1 MYKIKARNIAIS
13 LLTSVAVAT
22 ALTWGMG
29 MFLID
34 QEIDQ
39 KVGTTAY
46 IVRSEVV
53 DDGGWF
59 VASHRED
66 QSHSRMLLEMSEE
79 RFAQIDDLLNYN
91 SHAVTYS
98 VTDATFTGD
107 TVRVEL
113 AFKLNKEWAQTT
125 RDNWMSEGGV
135 FLGSLL
141 VGGVGLIFV
150 FIISLKVAQEIS
162 NRPLKTLLE

>member
-13 LLTSVAVAT
+13 LLTGIAIAT

-29 MFLID
+29 LFLID
-34 QEIDQ
+34 QKIDR
-39 KVGTTAY
+39 KVGVTAY
-46 IVRSEVV
+46 IVQSEVV
-53 DDGGWF
+53 DNGGWF
-59 VASHRED
+59 VSSHRQD
-66 QSHSRMLLEMSEE
+66 DTHTRMLLEMSGE

-91 SHAVTYS
+91 SNSVTSS

-125 RDNWMSEGGV
+125 RKNWMSEGGILV
-135 FLGSLL
+135 GSIL
-141 VGGVGLIFV
+141 VGGVGLINMWLHY
-150 FIISLKVAQEIS
+150 FI
-162 NRPLKTLLE
+162 